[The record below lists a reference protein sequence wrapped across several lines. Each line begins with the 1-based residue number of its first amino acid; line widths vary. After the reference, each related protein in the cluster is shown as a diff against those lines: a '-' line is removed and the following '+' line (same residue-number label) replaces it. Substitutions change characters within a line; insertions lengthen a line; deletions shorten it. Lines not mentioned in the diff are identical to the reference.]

1 MDKKLFISIEND
13 WAYVEEDGADDVFY
27 SIPVETAY
35 EMLKDSEH
43 VEAVCIQKETKKIKE
58 SK

>member
-13 WAYVEEDGADDVFY
+13 WAYVDEDGTDVFY
-27 SIPVETAY
+27 SVSPETAY

>member
-13 WAYVEEDGADDVFY
+13 WAYVDEDGTDVFY
-27 SIPVETAY
+27 SVSSETAY